1 MIKIT
6 ETEKEFLQSEGFDY
20 PEYLHHTLGKSRKKT
35 YYATEAYDLMKC
47 LRAYRKKVLAK

>member
-6 ETEKEFLQSEGFDY
+6 KTEKEFLQSKGFDY
-20 PEYLHHTLGKSRKKT
+20 PEYLHHTIGKGRKKT

-47 LRAYRKKVLAK
+47 LRQYRKQMLTK